1 VHELGRTPFLH
12 RTIIT
17 RRKDPKSCQAPGVG
31 TGRFSVPLV
40 RMLLALTVVTGVVDA
55 VSFLFQTGSDDL

>member
-1 VHELGRTPFLH
+1 M
-12 RTIIT
+12 
-17 RRKDPKSCQAPGVG
+17 G